1 MGTLAAMERFDCV
14 VIGAGP
20 GGRAVAPLLAG
31 AGWRVAVVEA
41 ELVGGECPFWAC
53 IPSKTLLRPG
63 DVRSEAR
70 AVPGV
75 GEPPLDWPAVRDY
88 RDYMNSGLDDAR
100 KAAALE
106 AKGVVLVRGEAEV
119 REPGVVV
126 VGERE
131 LHCREIVV
139 ASGSRAVVP
148 DLHGLQRGRV
158 WTSREV
164 TTLTEVPGSAIVLG
178 AGPVGVECAQYLAE
192 LGATVTLMGRSP
204 RLLAREDPEVSEHVF
219 ETLRAHGVEIRT
231 RAAVA
236 AVTHDDAGVQV
247 RTEDGG
253 LHHAERLVVATGRAP
268 RVEGLEGAGVSL
280 DEHGAIVV
288 DDRCRAADGIHAIGD
303 VTGVAPFTH
312 VASYQGRIAA
322 ADLLGGEARA
332 DYRAIPRVVF
342 GSPEV
347 AAVGLTAAQ
356 AREQGIATASAHLP
370 LRDADRAETY
380 GTDLLGGVG
389 VLADTD
395 RGVLVGAWAVG
406 PHAGEWIHTAA
417 LAVKAAIPL
426 ATLRDFVPQ
435 FPTFNE
441 LWTQAVRT
449 L

>member
-70 AVPGV
+70 AVAGV

-88 RDYMNSGLDDAR
+88 RDYMNSGLDDAK

-106 AKGVVLVRGEAEV
+106 AKGVVLVRGEAQV
-119 REPGVVV
+119 KEPGVVV

-148 DLHGLQRGRV
+148 HLHGLQRGRV

-219 ETLRAHGVEIRT
+219 ETLRAHGVDIRT

-268 RVEGLEGAGVSL
+268 RAEGLEAAGVTI
-280 DEHGAIVV
+280 DDHGAIVV

-322 ADLLGGEARA
+322 ANLLGGEARA

-356 AREQGIATASAHLP
+356 AREQGIATVSAHLP

-380 GTDLLGGVG
+380 GTDLHGGVG
-389 VLADTD
+389 VLADAD

-441 LWTQAVRT
+441 LWTQAVRR